1 MTFPLRIGTRR
12 SKLALAQS
20 GMMQRA
26 IGRALGVPE
35 AEIETAIPLVEI
47 VTTGDRVQD
56 RRLLEIGGKAL
67 FTKEIEEA
75 LLAGRIDVA
84 IHSMKDVPAVQ
95 PDGLCIAAIP
105 EREDARDAFVSRD
118 FAAFADLPLG
128 ARLGTASLRRQAQ
141 ALALR
146 PDLKI
151 EMLRGN
157 IDTRLRRAADGE
169 FDAILLAVSGM
180 TRLGVSDHIREKL
193 SLDDFLPAPGQGALA
208 LQTRAADIDAALNA
222 QWAAALNHAETA
234 VCVAAE
240 RGAMTALEGS
250 CRTAI
255 GAYALIEN
263 GSLRLTTEM
272 LSPDGSARWR
282 RVGELASAPQ
292 PATEVDARLLG
303 QRLGGEVHAFAGD
316 QAVDPATL
324 DG

>member
-26 IGRALGVPE
+26 IGRALNVPE
-35 AEIETAIPLVEI
+35 AEIETAVPLVEI
-47 VTTGDRVQD
+47 VTTGDRIQD
-56 RRLLEIGGKAL
+56 RRLLEVGGKAL

-75 LLAGRIDVA
+75 LLAGRIDIA
-84 IHSMKDVPAVQ
+84 IHSMKDVPAEQ
-95 PDGLCIAAIP
+95 PQGLCIAAIP
-105 EREDARDAFVSRD
+105 EREDARDAFISRD
-118 FAAFADLPLG
+118 FDSFDALPFG

-157 IDTRLRRAADGE
+157 IDTRLRRAAEGD

-180 TRLGVSDHIREKL
+180 TRLGVTEHIREKL
-193 SLDDFLPAPGQGALA
+193 SLDAFLPAPGQGALA
-208 LQTRAADIDAALNA
+208 IQTRAEDIDAP
-222 QWAAALNHAETA
+222 WVAALNHPQTA
-234 VCVAAE
+234 IAVAAE

-250 CRTAI
+250 CRTAV
-255 GAYALIEN
+255 GAYALIAN
-263 GSLRLTTEM
+263 DALHLTTEM

-282 RVGELASAPQ
+282 RVGDLAQ
-292 PATEVDARLLG
+292 PTEADARALG
-303 QRLGGEVHAFAGD
+303 QRLGGEVHASAGD
-316 QAVDPATL
+316 QEVDPATL

>member
-26 IGRALGVPE
+26 IAAALGVPANE
-35 AEIETAIPLVEI
+35 AATAVPLVEI
-47 VTTGDRVQD
+47 VTTGDRIQD
-56 RRLLEIGGKAL
+56 RRLLELGGKAL

-75 LLAGRIDVA
+75 LLDGRIDIA

-95 PDGLCIAAIP
+95 PEGLCIAAIP
-105 EREDARDAFVSRD
+105 EREDARDAFISRD
-118 FAAFADLPLG
+118 FASFDDLPFG

-141 ALALR
+141 AQALR

-180 TRLGVSDHIREKL
+180 ARLGVTEHIREKL
-193 SLDDFLPAPGQGALA
+193 SLDAFLPAPGQGALA
-208 LQTRAADIDAALNA
+208 IQTRAADIDAP
-222 QWAAALNHAETA
+222 WAAAMNHADTA
-234 VCVAAE
+234 LAVAAE
-240 RGAMTALEGS
+240 RGAMLALEGS
-250 CRTAI
+250 CRTAV
-255 GAYALIEN
+255 GAYAAIEN
-263 GSLRLTTEM
+263 GTLRLTTEM

-282 RVGELASAPQ
+282 RVGDLSE
-292 PATEVDARLLG
+292 ATTETARALG
-303 QRLGGEVHAFAGD
+303 QRLGAEVHLAAGD
-316 QAVDPATL
+316 QEVDPATL

>member
-26 IGRALGVPE
+26 IGRALNVPE
-35 AEIETAIPLVEI
+35 AEIDAAVPLVEI
-47 VTTGDRVQD
+47 VTTGDRIQD
-56 RRLLEIGGKAL
+56 RRLLEVGGKAL

-75 LLAGRIDVA
+75 LLAGRIDIA
-84 IHSMKDVPAVQ
+84 IHSMKDVPAEQ

-105 EREDARDAFVSRD
+105 EREDARDAFISRD
-118 FAAFADLPLG
+118 FDSFDTLPFG

-146 PDLKI
+146 PDLKV

-157 IDTRLRRAADGE
+157 IDTRLRRAAEGD

-180 TRLGVSDHIREKL
+180 TRLGVTEHIREKL
-193 SLDDFLPAPGQGALA
+193 SLDAFLPAPGQGALA
-208 LQTRAADIDAALNA
+208 IQTRAADIDAP
-222 QWAAALNHAETA
+222 WVAALNHPETA
-234 VCVAAE
+234 IAVAAE

-250 CRTAI
+250 CRTAV
-255 GAYALIEN
+255 GAYALIAN
-263 GSLRLTTEM
+263 DTLHLTTEM

-282 RVGELASAPQ
+282 RVGDLPQ
-292 PATEVDARLLG
+292 PTEADARALG
-303 QRLGGEVHAFAGD
+303 QRLGAEVHASAGD
-316 QAVDPATL
+316 QEVDPATL